1 VPHGVSDT
9 VAVPTAVAVTPDG
22 RQLWVTDGGSLVGAP
37 ALSGNTVTV
46 YDIRSPLHPVAV
58 RTIATGGFEV
68 RTVAITPAI
77 PDTGNGPSTLALSL
91 PTLGDVFL
99 SAQAVLLGV
108 AIAAGGVMFITFPA
122 QIFNL
127 TLQENYPI
135 IAAWIARRQ
144 QKIRALRRRFGAAPG
159 DSARPPTDVSG
170 PMPARRGTW
179 RSELP
184 AFVAVIA
191 VGALLGA
198 LLDPRFGANW
208 RGVAS
213 YVAIACAI
221 PAVAVITAV
230 LHRLYLRAE
239 RRRPRVHLRA
249 LPLGLAVAAICV
261 IISRLVDFQP
271 GYLYGVVC
279 GIAFEGVLATRAAG
293 RVTMAAS
300 LAVLV
305 VCVVAWLVWKP
316 VADAAVRPGA
326 FFGLIVLD
334 DFLASLTVG
343 GIVGTAIG
351 LLPLQFLPGADI
363 RAWKLGAWAL
373 TFGIAMILLISIVV
387 RSPLAPVSHSALWV
401 IVALFVL
408 FAAISI
414 GFREFFARR
423 WRRDHGIV
431 VRGLRNRARDLLVPR
446 PVAGVPDAP
455 GDPAALHP

>member
-1 VPHGVSDT
+1 
-9 VAVPTAVAVTPDG
+9 VAT
-22 RQLWVTDGGSLVGAP
+22 
-37 ALSGNTVTV
+37 
-46 YDIRSPLHPVAV
+46 
-58 RTIATGGFEV
+58 RTIVTGGFEV

-77 PDTGNGPSTLALSL
+77 PDTGSGPSALVLSL

-135 IAAWIARRQ
+135 IAAWIARQ
-144 QKIRALRRRFGAAPG
+144 QRKIRVLRGRFGGAV
-159 DSARPPTDVSG
+159 SRKARPPAEVAG
-170 PMPARRGTW
+170 PQSARSGTW

-184 AFVAVIA
+184 AFAAVIA

-198 LLDPRFGANW
+198 LLDPRFGPTW
-208 RGVAS
+208 RGAAS
-213 YVAIACAI
+213 YIAIACAI

-230 LHRLYLRAE
+230 LHRLYFRAE
-239 RRRPRVHLRA
+239 HRRPRVHLRA

-279 GIAFEGVLATRAAG
+279 GIAFEGVLATKAAG

-300 LAVLV
+300 LAVLA
-305 VCVVAWLVWKP
+305 VCIVAWLVWKP
-316 VADAAVRPGA
+316 VADAAVRPSA
-326 FFGLIVLD
+326 FFGWIVLD

-363 RAWKLGAWAL
+363 RAWKLGAWAA
-373 TFGIAMILLISIVV
+373 TFGIAMLLLISIVV

-414 GFREFFARR
+414 GFREYFARR

-446 PVAGVPDAP
+446 PVAAAPDAP
-455 GDPAALHP
+455 VDPAVLHP